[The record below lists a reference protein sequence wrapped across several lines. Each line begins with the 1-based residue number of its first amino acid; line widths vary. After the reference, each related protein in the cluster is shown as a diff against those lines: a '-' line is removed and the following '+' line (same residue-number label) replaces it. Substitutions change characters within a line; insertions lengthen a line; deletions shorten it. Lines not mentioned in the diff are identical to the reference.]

1 MQAAANAA
9 KLSATMANL
18 LTEGAIARGL
28 SIEAVTAIA
37 PGMAKLAEHAATFS
51 LDQEAVAKLAD
62 RLLTE
67 TMGKGDEAPEAM
79 ANVLVMAEL
88 ASRDGQ
94 SPVTRV
100 ATVGASWDHGHGLAA
115 KMGDAIATRLGQ
127 RMGLK
132 MEPTMGAEMANLSL
146 SDMAM
151 HSARAAGLR
160 PGTAAEAIRM
170 ASGTHS
176 GSDFPFAI
184 QNGLSAVL
192 AKGFEVAKPAIALA
206 ARQVEA
212 VDYRQ
217 RNAVRL
223 SASGMPGLVNEG
235 GEVNYTTVNE
245 KGELAARPDDYANIF
260 SVSRQALQNDSTA
273 LGLLADMGT
282 KMVQGSVGRFRQVLL
297 APLLANSGLGQA
309 MTDTL
314 TLFHAT
320 HGNVAGTATAL
331 SVTSL
336 STARTAMRRQIGL
349 KGEILALEPSALLV
363 PPELETTAQQLVA
376 QLLAT
381 KTSDVNPFA
390 NGLQIIV
397 EPGLT
402 SAIARYL
409 LADPT
414 RYDGL
419 TFAYLEGQS
428 APSVETRD
436 GWNTLG
442 MEYRLV
448 WAVGAAFIET
458 ASWYRNAGV

>member
-151 HSARAAGLR
+151 DSARAAGLR

-223 SASGMPGLVNEG
+223 SASEMPGLVNEG

-297 APLLANSGLGQA
+297 APLLANSGLG
-309 MTDTL
+309 
-314 TLFHAT
+314 
-320 HGNVAGTATAL
+320 
-331 SVTSL
+331 
-336 STARTAMRRQIGL
+336 
-349 KGEILALEPSALLV
+349 KP
-363 PPELETTAQQLVA
+363 
-376 QLLAT
+376 
-381 KTSDVNPFA
+381 
-390 NGLQIIV
+390 
-397 EPGLT
+397 
-402 SAIARYL
+402 
-409 LADPT
+409 
-414 RYDGL
+414 
-419 TFAYLEGQS
+419 
-428 APSVETRD
+428 
-436 GWNTLG
+436 
-442 MEYRLV
+442 
-448 WAVGAAFIET
+448 
-458 ASWYRNAGV
+458 

>member
-1 MQAAANAA
+1 
-9 KLSATMANL
+9 
-18 LTEGAIARGL
+18 
-28 SIEAVTAIA
+28 
-37 PGMAKLAEHAATFS
+37 
-51 LDQEAVAKLAD
+51 
-62 RLLTE
+62 
-67 TMGKGDEAPEAM
+67 
-79 ANVLVMAEL
+79 
-88 ASRDGQ
+88 
-94 SPVTRV
+94 
-100 ATVGASWDHGHGLAA
+100 
-115 KMGDAIATRLGQ
+115 
-127 RMGLK
+127 
-132 MEPTMGAEMANLSL
+132 
-146 SDMAM
+146 
-151 HSARAAGLR
+151 
-160 PGTAAEAIRM
+160 
-170 ASGTHS
+170 
-176 GSDFPFAI
+176 
-184 QNGLSAVL
+184 
-192 AKGFEVAKPAIALA
+192 
-206 ARQVEA
+206 
-212 VDYRQ
+212 
-217 RNAVRL
+217 
-223 SASGMPGLVNEG
+223 
-235 GEVNYTTVNE
+235 
-245 KGELAARPDDYANIF
+245 
-260 SVSRQALQNDSTA
+260 
-273 LGLLADMGT
+273 
-282 KMVQGSVGRFRQVLL
+282 
-297 APLLANSGLGQA
+297 

-402 SAIARYL
+402 SAIAWYL

-414 RYDGL
+414 RNDGL